1 MKRTALI
8 ISFLSIS
15 ALGQY
20 NWKPQDDSI
29 PKTEPRYLLVL
40 RYWGTVMH
48 SQGDSTTVDLGW
60 AYLTETYQD
69 IPSVLKRLNE
79 SMGGGQFNQSE
90 IVGLW
95 SLDRSN
101 RIDLTFKDTEHV
113 KPKHVEEEKW
123 TTREWSVKK

>member
-1 MKRTALI
+1 MKRILWALA
-8 ISFLSIS
+8 FLSVS

-29 PKTEPRYLLVL
+29 PKIEPRYLLVL
-40 RYWGTVMH
+40 RYWGTVTTSH
-48 SQGDSTTVDLGW
+48 GDYANTGQGW

-69 IPSVLKRLNE
+69 MPSVLKRLNE
-79 SMGGGQFNQSE
+79 SLGAGQFNQNE

-113 KPKHVEEEKW
+113 KPKHVDEEKW
-123 TTREWSVKK
+123 TTREWSVGK

>member
-1 MKRTALI
+1 MKRILCALA
-8 ISFLSIS
+8 FFGVS

-29 PKTEPRYLLVL
+29 PKSEPRYLLVL
-40 RYWGTVMH
+40 RYWGSVTTQH
-48 SQGDSTTVDLGW
+48 GDYADIGQGWV
-60 AYLTETYQD
+60 YMTETYQD
-69 IPSVLKRLNE
+69 MPSVLKRLNDDWQYE
-79 SMGGGQFNQSE
+79 WG

-95 SLDRSN
+95 SLNQSN
-101 RIDLTFKDTEHV
+101 KIDLTFKDTEHV

>member
-1 MKRTALI
+1 M
-8 ISFLSIS
+8 SF
-15 ALGQY
+15 
-20 NWKPQDDSI
+20 
-29 PKTEPRYLLVL
+29 E
-40 RYWGTVMH
+40 
-48 SQGDSTTVDLGW
+48 QGWVYSN
-60 AYLTETYQD
+60 ETYQD
-69 IPSVLKRLNE
+69 MPSVLKRLNE
-79 SMGGGQFNQSE
+79 SLGGGQFKFNQSE